1 MTCPRSHRQQKS
13 QGTDPRPP
21 DSRMSA
27 LAPQPHKQ
35 TVWQRFVMTRGQK
48 RRSCPLWRARW
59 DTSSGLVVSLETD
72 AQGGLLRSLVASW
85 GPELSLLDPA
95 HGSFPMGSRGSRA
108 SPRPPPWAFSSARL
122 VSTRVKARLSGHEG
136 ALGSAVRG
144 AVSAGRTWALW
155 PASLSLNLLCHWPRS
170 DPGQAQP
177 RPQAGPPSTQA
188 CVRGQKWPGLCA
200 PVT

>member
-95 HGSFPMGSRGSRA
+95 HGSFPMGSRGVPSVA
-108 SPRPPPWAFSSARL
+108 PATP
-122 VSTRVKARLSGHEG
+122 
-136 ALGSAVRG
+136 LGIFLCAPCQHQGQGTAVR
-144 AVSAGRTWALW
+144 A
-155 PASLSLNLLCHWPRS
+155 
-170 DPGQAQP
+170 
-177 RPQAGPPSTQA
+177 
-188 CVRGQKWPGLCA
+188 RGSPGLCRQGRGLCRKDVGFVA
-200 PVT
+200 GQPQSEPALPLASE